1 MKEWIKKFC
10 EEVVNNWPLHTMM
23 YEAQITRVMF
33 NASHE
38 IQDEETNHLNK
49 EK

>member
-10 EEVVNNWPLHTMM
+10 EEVVNNWPLHTTM
-23 YEAQITRVMF
+23 YEAQMF